1 MSLLLCSLLVST
13 VIGTHFSDHISSFD
27 GPGPNFGQLRR
38 ACQIGPCVLTFFEE
52 LAEISARL
60 VKIGN
65 TDTCF
70 GDIFLCA
77 SMERMFGVPLPVVY
91 RGVL

>member
-1 MSLLLCSLLVST
+1 MPVLLRSLLLST

-27 GPGPNFGQLRR
+27 GPGRNFGQLRLV
-38 ACQIGPCVLTFFEE
+38 CQIGPCVLTFFEE

-65 TDTCF
+65 TGTCF
-70 GDIFLCA
+70 GDSFLCA
-77 SMERMFGVPLPVVY
+77 SMKRMFGVPLPVVY

>member
-1 MSLLLCSLLVST
+1 MSLLLRSLLLST
-13 VIGTHFSDHISSFD
+13 VIGTHFSDHILSFD
-27 GPGPNFGQLRR
+27 GPGRNFGELV
-38 ACQIGPCVLTFFEE
+38 CQIGPCVLACFAE

-65 TDTCF
+65 TGTCF
-70 GDIFLCA
+70 GDSFLCA
-77 SMERMFGVPLPVVY
+77 SMKRMFRVPLPVVY